1 MPPVREIEKVHMLKI
16 LIFGMTA
23 DYGGV
28 ESFIMSYFRNMNHK
42 EISFD
47 FIAYNQ
53 PPAFQRE
60 IEEAGSRIF
69 VIPGRGR
76 KLFSCIRQIKQILRE
91 TKYNA
96 VWSNLCYLSDI
107 LVLKYAKKA
116 GVPVRIIHA
125 HNNMNMSGAVNGL
138 FHKINRRKIWK
149 TATHF
154 WACSEL
160 AGEFFYPDRILKSDR
175 YRIVPN
181 AVDTEKF
188 AFNPQIRNSVRS
200 KLGLDDKYVIGNVG
214 RLHFQKNQA
223 FLLDVFKCVLSKKS
237 NAFLLIAGE
246 GGLRDML
253 EAKIRELG
261 IENNVLLL
269 GRRDDISDLMQ
280 AMDVFVL
287 PSLFEGLGIVLIEA
301 QCCGLPCLTSSEVV
315 PKEAKV
321 TDLLEYESLDEPA
334 EKWADCVLSSYG
346 SERYDRSEEVR
357 INGYDIKLNATKMNA
372 FFVNNQDVYSEV

>member
-1 MPPVREIEKVHMLKI
+1 MPPVREIEKVHKLKI

-160 AGEFFYPDRILKSDR
+160 AGEFFYPDRILKSER

-188 AFNPQIRNSVRS
+188 AFNPQVRISVRS

-269 GRRDDISDLMQ
+269 GRRDDVSDLMQ

-301 QCCGLPCLTSSEVV
+301 QCCGLPCLTSSGVV
-315 PKEAKV
+315 PKEARV

-334 EKWADCVLSSYG
+334 EKWAKHILNIG
-346 SERYDRSEEVR
+346 LKERTHKNKQVR
-357 INGYDIKLNATKMNA
+357 KAGYDIVFQAKQLTN
-372 FFVNNQDVYSEV
+372 FFLKGIENGNS